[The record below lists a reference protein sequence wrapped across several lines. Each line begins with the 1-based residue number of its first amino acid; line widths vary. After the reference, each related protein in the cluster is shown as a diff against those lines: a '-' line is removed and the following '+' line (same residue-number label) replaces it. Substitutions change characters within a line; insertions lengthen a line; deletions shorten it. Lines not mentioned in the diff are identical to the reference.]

1 MAASVLLCGAGD
13 AAHRQA
19 QLILYAS
26 LFSFPFLCAMSMPT
40 DARKAANELISFIDA
55 SPSPWHAVAS
65 VEQRLRARGFTR
77 LEEGERWQ
85 LAAGGRYY
93 TVRGGASLIAF
104 VLGSRVP
111 AETGYRIVGAH
122 TDSPGL
128 RLKPRAALAG
138 DGLLR
143 LGVEVYGGPILATFA
158 DRDLS
163 LAGRVVMRAAV
174 GPQTR
179 LLRFEQ
185 PLLRLP
191 NLAIHMNR
199 EVNEQ
204 GLKLNK
210 QTELPL
216 ILGQLAEGADAEVR
230 LRTLLA
236 EAVQGDAADLLSWDL
251 AVHDA
256 QKGCLWGADQ
266 EFIASRQLDNLAS
279 CHAAI
284 AALMATEQPAAT
296 CIAALFDHEE
306 VGSESAAGAGGSFV
320 TDVLARIGLQTGLD
334 AEDSLRALARSF
346 FISADMAHASQPNF
360 PAAYEPDHKVM
371 VNGGPVIK
379 SNANQRYSTQAET
392 AARFMGLCAQAGV
405 PCQQYAHRTDLGCG
419 STIGP
424 IVAARLGIASVDVGA
439 PMWAMHSARESAG
452 ALDHPYMIAALTAA
466 FGS

>member
-1 MAASVLLCGAGD
+1 MSQPTPA
-13 AAHRQA
+13 RQTA
-19 QLILYAS
+19 L
-26 LFSFPFLCAMSMPT
+26 
-40 DARKAANELISFIDA
+40 ELIDFIDA

-65 VEQRLRARGFTR
+65 TEQRLLAHGFAR

-93 TVRGGASLIAF
+93 VTRGGASLIAF
-104 VLGSRVP
+104 VLGSRP
-111 AETGYRIVGAH
+111 LADAGYRLVGAH

-128 RLKPRAALAG
+128 RLKPRPALAA

-143 LGVEVYGGPILATFA
+143 LGVEVYGGPILASFT

-163 LAGRVVMRAAV
+163 LAGRVVLRTAA

-179 LLRFEQ
+179 LLRCEQ

-216 ILGQLAEGADAEVR
+216 ILGQLGEKEDGEAR
-230 LRTLLA
+230 LRALLA
-236 EAVQGDAADLLSWDL
+236 GAAQCEAADILSWEMAAYD
-251 AVHDA
+251 V
-256 QKGCLWGADQ
+256 QPGCLWGADQ
-266 EFIASRQLDNLAS
+266 EFIANRQLDNLAS

-284 AALMATEQPAAT
+284 AALMATQQPTAT
-296 CIAALFDHEE
+296 CVAALFDHEE

-320 TDVLARIGLQTGLD
+320 GDVLARIGLQQGLD
-334 AEDSLRALARSF
+334 GEDSRRALARSF
-346 FISADMAHASQPNF
+346 FISADMAHAYNPNF
-360 PAAYEPDHKVM
+360 PAAYEPEHKVL

-379 SNANQRYSTQAET
+379 TNASQRYATQAET
-392 AARFMGLCAQAGV
+392 AARFMDCCERAGV
-405 PCQQYAHRTDLGCG
+405 PCQQYSHRSDLGCG

-424 IVAARLGIASVDVGA
+424 IVAARLGIACVDVGS

-452 ALDHPYMIAALTAA
+452 ALDPAYMIAALAAA